1 MSMASSSLIVVSNR
15 LPFTLGSDSDG
26 SLRRRPAAGGLVTAV
41 APVVI
46 QSKGV
51 WVGWPGSDVDKDA
64 VIPESDPSDTSPTAG
79 LLSSQVVPVHLTDE
93 VTSLVT
99 NSILKTLYCTGLPI
113 VLQWLL

>member
-1 MSMASSSLIVVSNR
+1 MYFPYFSIYLCIGKRVSMSMTSSSLIVVSNR
-15 LPFTLGSDSDG
+15 LPFTLGVSPEDG
-26 SLRRRPAAGGLVTAV
+26 SLRRKPAAGGLVTAV

-51 WVGWPGSDVDKDA
+51 WVGWPGSGVDKDA

-93 VTSLVT
+93 VRTYES
-99 NSILKTLYCTGLPI
+99 
-113 VLQWLL
+113 

>member
-1 MSMASSSLIVVSNR
+1 MSSLLVVSNR
-15 LPFTLGSDSDG
+15 LPFTVSAGPDG
-26 SLRRRPAAGGLVTAV
+26 TLRRQPAAGGLVTAV

-51 WVGWPGSDVDKDA
+51 WVGWPGSGVDKDA

-93 VTSLVT
+93 VRTHES
-99 NSILKTLYCTGLPI
+99 
-113 VLQWLL
+113 

>member
-1 MSMASSSLIVVSNR
+1 MSMTSSSLIVVSNR
-15 LPFTLGSDSDG
+15 LPFTLGVSPEDG
-26 SLRRRPAAGGLVTAV
+26 SLRRKPAAGGLVTAV

-51 WVGWPGSDVDKDA
+51 WVGWPGSGVDKDA

-93 VTSLVT
+93 VRTYQS
-99 NSILKTLYCTGLPI
+99 
-113 VLQWLL
+113 